1 MTVRRRRSGEQ
12 RARSEDG
19 LLSRSAKGARS
30 VCRKLAAAGA
40 ARLPATQRQLLKELR
55 VYARALCK
63 RSSGG
68 ERILIFA
75 QGRTGTTLLESLLAS
90 TELFHV
96 NDEPLR
102 GKGKYVRWPALYL
115 RGLARDPA
123 LQGQGGN
130 FVCHVKIYH
139 LDEFRKR
146 AGRRPVEPTRFLNS
160 LTKDGWKIVHVSRKN
175 TVRQVLSQ
183 YVAEARGG
191 YHKHDDKQE
200 SHQLLLDRSDFKRRL
215 KLQEN
220 RSAQE
225 RAALGRLEHVALT
238 YEDDLLD
245 PAVHEQTVD
254 RVLAHA
260 DLQRSH
266 PVRTSLRK
274 INAQP
279 LRELILNYE
288 EFLEWVRDLDLAE
301 LLDTPDDPPSVN
313 ATEDDS

>member
-1 MTVRRRRSGEQ
+1 MTVRRRGSGEQ

-19 LLSRSAKGARS
+19 SLLRCATGARS
-30 VCRKLAAAGA
+30 VCRKFVAAGV
-40 ARLPATQRQLLKELR
+40 ARLPATQRQLLRELR

-75 QGRTGTTLLESLLAS
+75 QGRTGTTLLESLLSS
-90 TELFHV
+90 TGLFHV

-102 GKGKYVRWPALYL
+102 GKGKHVLWPALYL

-123 LQGQGGN
+123 LQGQDGN
-130 FVCHVKIYH
+130 FICHVKIYH
-139 LDEFRKR
+139 LDEFRER
-146 AGRRPVEPTRFLNS
+146 AGRNPVEPTRFLHS
-160 LTKDGWKIVHVSRKN
+160 LTKDGWKIVHLRRKN
-175 TVRQVLSQ
+175 PVRQILSQ

-200 SHQLLLDRSDFKRRL
+200 SHQLLLEQSDFERRL
-215 KLQEN
+215 ELREN

-225 RAALGRLEHVALT
+225 RAALARLEHLELI

-245 PAVHEQTVD
+245 PAVHEKTVD

-266 PVRTSLRK
+266 PVRTSHRK

-279 LRELILNYE
+279 LRDLILNYE
-288 EFLEWVRDLDLAE
+288 EFSEWISDLGLDEVLE
-301 LLDTPDDPPSVN
+301 TPDDPSSVD
-313 ATEDDS
+313 ATDDS